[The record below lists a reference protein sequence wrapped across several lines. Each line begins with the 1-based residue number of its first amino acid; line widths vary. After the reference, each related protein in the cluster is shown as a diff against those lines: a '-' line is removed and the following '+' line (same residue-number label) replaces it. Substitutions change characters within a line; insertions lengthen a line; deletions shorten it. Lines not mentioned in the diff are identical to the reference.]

1 MGAYAVMLREHEGRV
16 EVLLSR
22 LSARVSRTEL
32 WTLPGGGIDHGED
45 PREALRREVYEETG
59 LHAEPGPVADVHSS
73 HFTGPRNDGL
83 VEDYHGI
90 HLIFHAALQP
100 VSVGVEPRVTELDG
114 STDLAAWVHR
124 EDALELDLLSAAR
137 HALDLRAGG

>member
-45 PREALRREVYEETG
+45 PRLAVIREIREETG
-59 LHAEPGPVADVHSS
+59 LGLNARGTVVANRVESGTITVEIASQQTTLAHSVAERLRVA
-73 HFTGPRNDGL
+73 
-83 VEDYHGI
+83 
-90 HLIFHAALQP
+90 
-100 VSVGVEPRVTELDG
+100 
-114 STDLAAWVHR
+114 
-124 EDALELDLLSAAR
+124 
-137 HALDLRAGG
+137 